1 MDRCPPS
8 LLKKLVQS
16 RNSQQHI
23 AQFVVLPDIPHS
35 AALATSGVSF
45 MCIASDGGRVSDVVY
60 PMQHSILSGT
70 DSITS
75 NGQEGKEQ
83 PLPSLPAFN
92 YNLLNNHPL
101 VLSAGSSTIS
111 STKKA
116 YPDFIDEK
124 SIKKIAE
131 DISATRAKIKA
142 VLESFDKLN
151 QRFVQS
157 MLRGRNDLTFFF

>member
-23 AQFVVLPDIPHS
+23 TQFVVLPDMPHS
-35 AALATSGVSF
+35 AAPAAAGVSF
-45 MCIASDGGRVSDVVY
+45 LCIASDGGRVSDVVY
-60 PMQHSILSGT
+60 PMQHSILSDT

-101 VLSAGSSTIS
+101 VLSAGSSTP

-151 QRFVQS
+151 QRFV
-157 MLRGRNDLTFFF
+157 